1 MALSRRSLLTLRLP
15 QRDAPARAPRPYLL
29 PDGAPALMAALE
41 PLGALLREIAGE
53 GAVDLSAG
61 AHTQLDALAYGD
73 QSAEAVV
80 SVLGVA
86 LAPRPRRAGRELLR
100 VLRPGGLLAIA
111 VPTPRSLVART
122 LLMTGY
128 DGPSPLLWGDEET
141 ARGRLPGAEV
151 ESRRHTVRLVFESL
165 AAAWEG
171 VAVPF
176 GVPAGSRA
184 RYDEL
189 VATYSPGAGE
199 VSMQD
204 NWQIVLARRAPE
216 RPLYTGRPACPR

>member
-15 QRDAPARAPRPYLL
+15 GRDAPPQSPRPYPL

-41 PLGALLREIAGE
+41 PLGALMRGIAGE
-53 GAVDLSAG
+53 GALDLSVG
-61 AHTQLDALAYGD
+61 AHTKLDELAYGD
-73 QSAEAVV
+73 QSAEAIV

-86 LAPRPRRAGRELLR
+86 LAPRPKRAGRELLR

-111 VPTPRSLVART
+111 VPAPRSLVART
-122 LLMTGY
+122 LLMAAY

-151 ESRRHTVRLVFESL
+151 DTRRHTFRIVFESL
-165 AAAWEG
+165 DSAWEA

-176 GVPAGSRA
+176 GVPAGSRG

-189 VATYSPGAGE
+189 IATYSPGAGE
-199 VSMQD
+199 VSMRD
-204 NWQIVLARRAPE
+204 DWQILLARRA
-216 RPLYTGRPACPR
+216 A